1 MRRLNLKF
9 YIGLGLF
16 LLSTV
21 DALAQNLY
29 RSDQYRPLV
38 SDRRAHRVGD
48 ILTVL
53 VVENASASATAGT
66 NTDKNNDL
74 GVQFSSPSSAQ
85 KNYNLSVDQNYDGGG
100 KSARSGKLLAQISVV
115 VKAIEPNGDLQIN
128 GIQDIEINDEK
139 QTINLAGKVRS
150 IDVDERNTVLSTR
163 VANAKITYV
172 GNGVLAESQHKGWLS
187 RLITLFGL
195 F

>member
-1 MRRLNLKF
+1 MRRMNLKL
-9 YIGLGLF
+9 YIGLGLV
-16 LLSTV
+16 LVTAV

-53 VVENASASATAGT
+53 VVENASATATAGT

-85 KNYNLSVDQNYDGGG
+85 KNYALSVDQNYDGGG
-100 KSARSGKLLAQISVV
+100 KSARTGKLLAQISVV

>member
-1 MRRLNLKF
+1 MQRLNLKL
-9 YIGLGLF
+9 YVGLGLL
-16 LLSTV
+16 LLSTA

-74 GVQFSSPSSAQ
+74 GVQFSSPNTTQ
-85 KNYNLSVDQNYDGGG
+85 KNYGLSIDQNYDGGG
-100 KSARSGKLLAQISVV
+100 KSARTGKLLAQISVE
-115 VKAIEPNGDLQIN
+115 VKAVEANGDLLIN
-128 GIQDIEINDEK
+128 GVQDIEINDEK

>member
-1 MRRLNLKF
+1 MRPSLTLS
-9 YIGLGLF
+9 IVLGIW
-16 LLSTV
+16 LLASLH
-21 DALAQNLY
+21 AQAQNLY
-29 RSDQYRPLV
+29 RSDQFRPLV

-74 GVQFSSPSSAQ
+74 GVRFSSPTSPQ
-85 KNYNLSVDQNYDGGG
+85 KNYALSVEQEYDGGG
-100 KSARSGKLLAQISVV
+100 KSARTGKLLAQISVE
-115 VKAIEPNGDLQIN
+115 VKAVEQNGDMLIS
-128 GIQDIEINDEK
+128 GVQDIEINDEK

>member
-1 MRRLNLKF
+1 MQRLNLKL
-9 YIGLGLF
+9 YVGLGL
-16 LLSTV
+16 LLLTTV
-21 DALAQNLY
+21 DGLAQNLY

-48 ILTVL
+48 IITVL

-74 GVQFSSPSSAQ
+74 GVQFSSPNTTQ
-85 KNYNLSVDQNYDGGG
+85 KNYGLSVDQNYDGGG
-100 KSARSGKLLAQISVV
+100 KSARTGKLLAQISVV

>member
-1 MRRLNLKF
+1 MQRFNLKL
-9 YIGLGLF
+9 YVGLGL
-16 LLSTV
+16 LLFTAV
-21 DALAQNLY
+21 DGLAQNLY

-74 GVQFSSPSSAQ
+74 GVQFSSPNTTQ
-85 KNYNLSVDQNYDGGG
+85 KNYGLSIDQNYDGGG
-100 KSARSGKLLAQISVV
+100 KSARTGKLLAQISVE
-115 VKAIEPNGDLQIN
+115 VKAVEANGDLIIN
-128 GIQDIEINDEK
+128 GVQDIEINDEK

>member
-1 MRRLNLKF
+1 MQRLNLKL
-9 YIGLGLF
+9 YVGLGL
-16 LLSTV
+16 LLLTTA

-74 GVQFSSPSSAQ
+74 GVQFSSPNTTQ
-85 KNYNLSVDQNYDGGG
+85 KNYGLSIDQNYDGGG
-100 KSARSGKLLAQISVV
+100 KSARTGKLLAQISVE
-115 VKAIEPNGDLQIN
+115 VKAVEANGDLLIN
-128 GIQDIEINDEK
+128 GVQDIEINDEK

>member
-1 MRRLNLKF
+1 MRTSYFTLP
-9 YIGLGLF
+9 ITIA
-16 LLSTV
+16 LLLLVSL
-21 DALAQNLY
+21 DGLAQNLY
-29 RSDQYRPLV
+29 RADQYRPLV

-53 VVENASASATAGT
+53 VVENSSASATAGT
-66 NTDKNNDL
+66 NTDKSNEL

-85 KNYNLSVDQNYDGGG
+85 KNYALSVGQNYDGGG
-100 KSARSGKLLAQISVV
+100 KSARTGKLLAQISVE
-115 VKAIEPNGDLQIN
+115 VKGVEANGDLLIN
-128 GIQDIEINDEK
+128 GVQDIEINDEK

>member
-1 MRRLNLKF
+1 MRSSHLTLS
-9 YIGLGLF
+9 IGLALLLVSLDGL
-16 LLSTV
+16 T
-21 DALAQNLY
+21 QNLY

-66 NTDKNNDL
+66 NTDKSNDL
-74 GVQFSSPSSAQ
+74 GVRFSSPSSSQ
-85 KNYNLSVDQNYDGGG
+85 KNYALSVDQEYDGGG
-100 KSARSGKLLAQISVV
+100 KSARSGKLLAQISVE
-115 VKAIEPNGDLQIN
+115 VKAVEQNGDMFISGL
-128 GIQDIEINDEK
+128 QDIEINDEK

>member
-1 MRRLNLKF
+1 MQRFNLKL
-9 YIGLGLF
+9 YVGLGL
-16 LLSTV
+16 LLFTAV
-21 DALAQNLY
+21 DGLAQNLY

-74 GVQFSSPSSAQ
+74 GVQFSSPNTTQ
-85 KNYNLSVDQNYDGGG
+85 KNYALSVDQNYDGGG
-100 KSARSGKLLAQISVV
+100 KSARTGKLLAQISVV

>member
-1 MRRLNLKF
+1 MRRMNLKL
-9 YIGLGLF
+9 YIGLGLV
-16 LLSTV
+16 LVTAV

-53 VVENASASATAGT
+53 VVENASATATAGT

-74 GVQFSSPSSAQ
+74 GVQFSPPSSAQ
-85 KNYNLSVDQNYDGGG
+85 KNYALSVDQNYDGGG
-100 KSARSGKLLAQISVV
+100 KSARTGKLLAQISVV

>member
-1 MRRLNLKF
+1 MRLSLTLSIVLGVWLLANLH
-9 YIGLGLF
+9 
-16 LLSTV
+16 
-21 DALAQNLY
+21 AQAQNLY
-29 RSDQYRPLV
+29 RSDQFRPLV

-74 GVQFSSPSSAQ
+74 GVRFSSPTSPQ
-85 KNYNLSVDQNYDGGG
+85 KNYALSVEQEYDGGG
-100 KSARSGKLLAQISVV
+100 KSARTGKLLAQISVE
-115 VKAIEPNGDLQIN
+115 VKAVEQNGDMLIS
-128 GIQDIEINDEK
+128 GVQDIEINDEK

>member
-100 KSARSGKLLAQISVV
+100 KSARTGKLLAQISVV

>member
-1 MRRLNLKF
+1 M
-9 YIGLGLF
+9 
-16 LLSTV
+16 LLISL
-21 DALAQNLY
+21 DSLAQNLY
-29 RSDQYRPLV
+29 RYDQYRPLV

-66 NTDKNNDL
+66 NTDKSNGL
-74 GVQFSSPSSAQ
+74 GAQFSSPSSSQ
-85 KNYNLSVDQNYDGGG
+85 KNYSLSVDQNYDGGG
-100 KSARSGKLLAQISVV
+100 KSARTGKLLAQISVE
-115 VKAIEPNGDLQIN
+115 VKAVEQNGDMLIS
-128 GIQDIEINDEK
+128 GVQDIEINDEK

>member
-1 MRRLNLKF
+1 MRTSHFRLP
-9 YIGLGLF
+9 ITAA
-16 LLSTV
+16 LLLLVSL
-21 DALAQNLY
+21 DSLAQNLY
-29 RSDQYRPLV
+29 RADQYRPLV

-53 VVENASASATAGT
+53 VVENSSASATAGT
-66 NTDKNNDL
+66 NTDKSNEL
-74 GVQFSSPSSAQ
+74 GVQFSSPNTTQ
-85 KNYNLSVDQNYDGGG
+85 KNYGLSIDQNYDGGG
-100 KSARSGKLLAQISVV
+100 KSARTGKLLAQISVE
-115 VKAIEPNGDLQIN
+115 VKGVESNGDLLIN
-128 GIQDIEINDEK
+128 GVQDIEINDEK

>member
-1 MRRLNLKF
+1 MRPSHLTLS
-9 YIGLGLF
+9 IGLA
-16 LLSTV
+16 LLLVSLDGIT
-21 DALAQNLY
+21 QNLY

-66 NTDKNNDL
+66 NTDKSNDL
-74 GVQFSSPSSAQ
+74 GVRFSSPSSSQ
-85 KNYNLSVDQNYDGGG
+85 KNYALSVDQDYDGGG
-100 KSARSGKLLAQISVV
+100 KSARTGKLLAQISVE
-115 VKAIEPNGDLQIN
+115 VKAVEQNGDMLIS
-128 GIQDIEINDEK
+128 GVQDIEINDEK